1 MECRTYEMGSYS
13 SREQLDPSAP
23 RKAGG
28 SSYLTR
34 PCLAAPTITDGGY
47 PLLAG
52 PSTHR
57 PPANRQAPPTD
68 RATPC
73 LYATHTPPN
82 QPPQPSHCQAENNSC
97 SAHTT
102 HAKSSTDSS
111 NKDRRSKRTTTRL
124 TEANQT
130 ARHPNEAPKQN
141 TTASQQ
147 EVMTLARPTS
157 SRTGTTEWRKVRA
170 ARLKHDRE
178 NGVTNCKHC
187 GVWLDYDRTRL
198 PNSAEPDHIEPWH
211 HTRSNDFD
219 GLITICRKCNQSIG
233 GKQGNDHQVIKAV
246 KVKYQTAIKW

>member
-1 MECRTYEMGSYS
+1 M
-13 SREQLDPSAP
+13 
-23 RKAGG
+23 
-28 SSYLTR
+28 
-34 PCLAAPTITDGGY
+34 
-47 PLLAG
+47 
-52 PSTHR
+52 
-57 PPANRQAPPTD
+57 
-68 RATPC
+68 
-73 LYATHTPPN
+73 YATHTPPN
-82 QPPQPSHCQAENNSC
+82 QPPQPSHCQAANNSH

-102 HAKSSTDSS
+102 HAKPSTHSY
-111 NKDRRSKRTTTRL
+111 NKARPSTQSTTT
-124 TEANQT
+124 T
-130 ARHPNEAPKQN
+130 N
-141 TTASQQ
+141 TTVNDTRHGTQAQQAQHNTTTSQQ

-233 GKQGNDHQVIKAV
+233 GKQGNDYQAIKAV

>member
-1 MECRTYEMGSYS
+1 M
-13 SREQLDPSAP
+13 
-23 RKAGG
+23 
-28 SSYLTR
+28 
-34 PCLAAPTITDGGY
+34 
-47 PLLAG
+47 
-52 PSTHR
+52 
-57 PPANRQAPPTD
+57 
-68 RATPC
+68 
-73 LYATHTPPN
+73 YATHTPPN
-82 QPPQPSHCQAENNSC
+82 QQPQPSHCQAVNNSC

-102 HAKSSTDSS
+102 HAKSSTHSY
-111 NKDRRSKRTTTRL
+111 NKDRPSTQSTTT
-124 TEANQT
+124 T
-130 ARHPNEAPKQN
+130 N
-141 TTASQQ
+141 TTVNATRSAPHDATQHDTQHDTQAQQAQRNTTTSQQ